1 MVDRVIRVVVDPSGA
16 RSGLRQVDQAANKT
30 ERSFGSLKAAAAGVI
45 AALGVRELARYADTW
60 TLINNRLK
68 LVTDS
73 QEELL
78 VIQREIRELADD
90 TRSSLEST
98 TQLYTRLTRS
108 TEDLGLSQREVLELT
123 ESINQ
128 AFQVSGASAEE
139 ASASV
144 IQFAQGLAAGALR
157 GDELNSV
164 LEQAPRLARAIADGL
179 GVGIGK
185 LRELGS
191 EGELTAEKIVEA
203 LQKTAPEIRAEFEQL
218 APTIDQSFTI
228 LENSVLGFVGQVDSA
243 LGVSDAFGTVIVDLA
258 NALSDS
264 TEDVVLFGLA
274 VQQTISVGFAK
285 AASVIETL
293 DERFKLFQNTLVG
306 VFATVIGDE
315 EVAAAAARA
324 RGGIENE
331 LSNAEREAN
340 ERLAEIEANL
350 QERFQERS
358 REFRR
363 TQREDPESAA
373 RFLDRRR
380 EAVAQIEVDK
390 EREKQLE
397 KVRKQAESLLESF
410 QQETAE
416 LRINRDA
423 GEQAA
428 LALRDYNI
436 EQLKIAGASDEIVTK
451 LREAN
456 EELALQEE
464 LTQQAELATEREE
477 YIASLQQE
485 VELLKLTNEEREVQ
499 QALIEL
505 GKEATIEQKDQ
516 VRELIGTIQELRD
529 KEEETFNFTKELA
542 EATAQS
548 IRGLIS
554 SAFTGDL
561 DDIQAKFSDLFLK
574 LGQELATSLFL
585 QQLSSLAGG
594 LAGGG
599 GVGGQFFGQL
609 ATALAG
615 GATGRQFGGF
625 VDAGQPFVGQ
635 EGVGRRPEVFIP
647 RQAGRI
653 EPAGQGAG
661 QTLVIVNEQDPE
673 GLLAVSRT
681 REGVRE
687 QRNFVTADARRIN
700 RTLGRR

>member
-16 RSGLRQVDQAANKT
+16 RAGLRQVDAAAKKT
-30 ERSFGSLKAAAAGVI
+30 EGSFGGLKTAAAGVI
-45 AALGVRELARYADTW
+45 AALGVRELAQYADTW

-78 VIQREIRELADD
+78 VIQREVQELADD

-98 TQLYTRLTRS
+98 VGLYTRLTRA
-108 TEDLGLSQREVLELT
+108 TEDLGLSQREVLGLT
-123 ESINQ
+123 ETLNQ
-128 AFQVSGASAEE
+128 SFQVSGATAQEA
-139 ASASV
+139 ASAT
-144 IQFAQGLAAGALR
+144 IQFAQGLQSGALQ
-157 GDELNSV
+157 GDELRSV
-164 LEQAPRLARAIADGL
+164 LEGAPRLARALADGL
-179 GVGIGK
+179 NVGVGE
-185 LRELGS
+185 LRRLGS
-191 EGELTAEKIVEA
+191 EGELTAEKIVGA
-203 LQKTAPEIRAEFEQL
+203 LQKAGPAIQDEFSQL
-218 APTIDQSFTI
+218 TPTIEQSFTI
-228 LENSVLGFVGQVDSA
+228 LENSVVGFVGQVDQA
-243 LGVSDAFGTVIVDLA
+243 LGISESFGTIIVDLA

-285 AASVIETL
+285 AASVVETL

-306 VFATVIGDE
+306 TIATVIGDE

-324 RGGIENE
+324 RGGIETE

-340 ERLAEIEANL
+340 ERLAGIEANL
-350 QERFQERS
+350 RERFQERS

-363 TQREDPESAA
+363 SQREDPETSAA
-373 RFLDRRR
+373 FLDRRPEVER
-380 EAVAQIEVDK
+380 QIALDK
-390 EREKQLE
+390 ERQKELE
-397 KVRKQAESLLESF
+397 KVAKSAQNLLETF

-436 EQLKIAGASDEIVTK
+436 EQLKIAGANEEIVAQ

-464 LTQQAELATEREE
+464 LTRQAEQATERDEF
-477 YIASLQQE
+477 IASLQQE
-485 VELLKLTNEEREVQ
+485 VELLRLTNEEREVQ

-505 GKEATIEQKDQ
+505 GKDATIEQKEQ
-516 VRELIGTIQELRD
+516 VRELIGTVQELRD

-542 EATAQS
+542 EATAES

-561 DDIQAKFSDLFLK
+561 DDIQTKFSDLFLK
-574 LGQELATSLFL
+574 IGQELATSLL
-585 QQLSSLAGG
+585 LEQLSGLFAGF
-594 LAGGG
+594 AGGG
-599 GVGGQFFGQL
+599 GIGGEFAG
-609 ATALAG
+609 ALSKALIG
-615 GATGRQFGGF
+615 GSGRQFGGF
-625 VDAGQPFVGQ
+625 VDAGQPFVGG
-635 EGVGRRPEVFIP
+635 EGTGRRPEVFIP

-653 EPAGQGAG
+653 EPAGQGQAP
-661 QTLVIVNEQDPE
+661 TLVIVNEQDPE
-673 GLLAVSRT
+673 GLLAVTRT

-687 QRNFVTADARRIN
+687 QRNFVTADSRRIN